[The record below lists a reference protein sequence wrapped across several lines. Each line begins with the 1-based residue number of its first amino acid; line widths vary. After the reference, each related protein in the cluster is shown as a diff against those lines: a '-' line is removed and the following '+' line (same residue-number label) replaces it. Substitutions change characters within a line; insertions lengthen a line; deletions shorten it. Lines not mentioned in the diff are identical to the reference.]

1 MATTITDGVT
11 VVNLPDDLLWRDEF
25 TTSQIAQDTKRT
37 LTGAF
42 VIFEDTKVKGRSMS
56 LESDDDSGWIE
67 RADLLALRALFE
79 QEDTD
84 LDLFYRGVIVTVR
97 VNRANGS
104 GVSASPVMDCSNP
117 STEALY
123 ALSMALITV

>member
-1 MATTITDGVT
+1 MSTTITDGVT
-11 VVNLPDDLLWRDEF
+11 IVNLPDDLLWRDEF

-42 VIFEDTKVKGRSMS
+42 VIFEGTKLNGRSMS

-67 RADLLALRALFE
+67 RVDLLALRALFE

-84 LDLFYRGVIVTVR
+84 LDLLYRGVTVTVR
-97 VNRANGS
+97 VDRANGS
-104 GVSASPVMDCSNP
+104 GITASPVLDCSNP
-117 STEALY
+117 STETLY
-123 ALSMALITV
+123 ALSIKLITV